1 MIILFGTIPL
11 GSNTLVGPTGQ
22 DIARQ
27 NTWAEHAVTR
37 GKPVLQEIG
46 SELDTQNF
54 DFFFSEEFCTP
65 AAELAKL
72 EAAFALK
79 TPLPLVFGNGVYT
92 GGRYVVDALDVTVKK
107 TSQRGALV
115 RVEAS
120 ISLLESPVTSL
131 LGLISSIARGRAP
144 ARQGRALSNPKVRH

>member
-1 MIILFGTIPL
+1 MIILFGSIPL

-54 DFFFSEEFCTP
+54 DFFFSEEFCSP
-65 AAELAKL
+65 
-72 EAAFALK
+72 
-79 TPLPLVFGNGVYT
+79 
-92 GGRYVVDALDVTVKK
+92 
-107 TSQRGALV
+107 GA
-115 RVEAS
+115 
-120 ISLLESPVTSL
+120 
-131 LGLISSIARGRAP
+131 
-144 ARQGRALSNPKVRH
+144 